1 MQVKKK
7 DKLSKA
13 ERHTLIRN
21 KLKSYP
27 AIRVSEL
34 AADISV
40 STETIRRD
48 LAELEEAG
56 LIHRTYGGASRP
68 LETEPGYNERDQ
80 LFSHQREAIAKQVA
94 TEINDGEVVIIG
106 SGSTTVHVAIHLA
119 AKRKNLTAFTDSPV
133 IASEL
138 AQNPTFKVHLLP
150 GLFNEIEKCVYGP
163 ETVNYLNRIYANHVI
178 LGASGL
184 TADGVSNADPEIAET
199 YRAMVHRGTDTI
211 VVADHSKIDKT
222 AVSIYAEWGEI
233 SELVTD
239 VDPADEELM
248 SALKLSKIKIKH
260 TLYL

>member
-7 DKLSKA
+7 DKLSKS
-13 ERHTLIRN
+13 ERHSLIRN

-34 AADISV
+34 AADIDV

-68 LETEPGYNERDQ
+68 LETEPGYTERDQ
-80 LFSHQREAIAKQVA
+80 LFSRQREGIAKSVA
-94 TEINDGEVVIIG
+94 SLIKEGGGGSYWG
-106 SGSTTVHVAIHLA
+106 SGSTTFHVAVHLA
-119 AKRKNLTAFTDSPV
+119 ARCKKLTLFTDSPV

-163 ETVNYLNRIYANHVI
+163 ETVNYLSRIYAHHVI

-184 TADGVSNADPEIAET
+184 TADGVSN
-199 YRAMVHRGTDTI
+199 
-211 VVADHSKIDKT
+211 SK
-222 AVSIYAEWGEI
+222 
-233 SELVTD
+233 LV
-239 VDPADEELM
+239 
-248 SALKLSKIKIKH
+248 
-260 TLYL
+260 

>member
-34 AADISV
+34 ATDISV

-94 TEINDGEVVIIG
+94 TEIKDGEVVIIG
-106 SGSTTVHVAIHLA
+106 SGSTTVYILQQDARIL
-119 AKRKNLTAFTDSPV
+119 L
-133 IASEL
+133 
-138 AQNPTFKVHLLP
+138 LLP
-150 GLFNEIEKCVYGP
+150 IRRLLPQSLLRIPPLKYIFYPGSLTRSKNVY
-163 ETVNYLNRIYANHVI
+163 TV
-178 LGASGL
+178 
-184 TADGVSNADPEIAET
+184 
-199 YRAMVHRGTDTI
+199 
-211 VVADHSKIDKT
+211 
-222 AVSIYAEWGEI
+222 
-233 SELVTD
+233 
-239 VDPADEELM
+239 
-248 SALKLSKIKIKH
+248 LKL
-260 TLYL
+260 